1 MIVLLTIIYVLACFV
16 LIAVVL
22 LQKGES
28 GNLAVT
34 FGGASTQTV
43 FGARGAASFLSKLT
57 ITAAILF
64 VMGALALSVL
74 KSRSGLSVIE
84 QAAPAERPGMPFP
97 LAVEESAPSS
107 EDPATTPFPM
117 EEPGEEETEPPTEP

>member
-16 LIAVVL
+16 LMAVVL

-28 GNLAVT
+28 GDLAVT

-43 FGARGAASFLSKLT
+43 FGARGTASFLSKIT

-64 VMGALALSVL
+64 VTGALGLSVL

-84 QAAPAERPGMPFP
+84 QAAPAERPGIPFP
-97 LAVEESAPSS
+97 SAVEELAPSS
-107 EDPATTPFPM
+107 EDPATAPLLT
-117 EEPGEEETEPPTEP
+117 EEAGEKEAEPPPDP